1 MEVGDGKVVVV
12 VQEVEE
18 REEVMEVEGGKIHVD
33 LWLGGVNLDV
43 I

>member
-1 MEVGDGKVVVV
+1 MEVGGGKVVV

-18 REEVMEVEGGKIHVD
+18 VMEVGGEKIHVD